1 MNLITRI
8 RHKLGKMLW
17 SENEWTKAVDDI
29 EKAAKEISTGK
40 KSSVV
45 LRWQFRFMK
54 PPNKFWIKIEADANP
69 VL

>member
-40 KSSVV
+40 TRSVV
-45 LRWQFRFMK
+45 LKWKFSFMK
-54 PPNKFWIKIEADANP
+54 PPNRFWITIEKD
-69 VL
+69 VT

>member
-29 EKAAKEISTGK
+29 EKAAEEISRGK
-40 KSSVV
+40 KDRVI
-45 LRWQFRFMK
+45 LQWQFDYMK
-54 PPNKFWIKIEADANP
+54 PPNKYLIMIVKQIGQ
-69 VL
+69 